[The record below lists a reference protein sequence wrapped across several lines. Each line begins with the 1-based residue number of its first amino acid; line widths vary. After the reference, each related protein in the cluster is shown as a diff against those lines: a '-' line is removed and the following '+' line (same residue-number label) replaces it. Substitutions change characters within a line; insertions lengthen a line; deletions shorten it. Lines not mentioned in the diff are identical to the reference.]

1 MSALDNIRAFVLEL
15 FVRATSSEKDAHEVL
30 TKVAI
35 AMLPVA
41 FVIICIILV
50 IVWATTSE
58 AAPQKDK
65 EA

>member
-1 MSALDNIRAFVLEL
+1 MSAIDNIRSFFLEL

-41 FVIICIILV
+41 VVIICIILV

-58 AAPQKDK
+58 PAVQKDK